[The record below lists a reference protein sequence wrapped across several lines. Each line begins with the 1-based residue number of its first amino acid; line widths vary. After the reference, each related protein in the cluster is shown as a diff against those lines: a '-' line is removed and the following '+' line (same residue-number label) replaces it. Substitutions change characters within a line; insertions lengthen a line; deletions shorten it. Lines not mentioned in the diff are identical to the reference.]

1 MILRSSTCA
10 VVVALAATLMMVGAA
25 QANDDAK
32 YPNWKGAWAR
42 WAPPNAARDPGNG
55 GTGFTAGGQPSFDQ
69 TKPWG
74 FGQEAPL
81 TPEYRKVLEDSMA
94 DQANGGEG
102 NFFDHAVRCMPGGM
116 PLMTIAFTP
125 LEFVV
130 TPETTYILIGGAE
143 HFRRIFTDGR
153 DWPKDNEPTYA
164 GYSIGKWIDTDGDGI
179 YDTLEVE
186 TRGPFKGPRAYDA
199 TGLPLAFDNQST
211 FLERIYRDK
220 FDQSILHDEITV
232 FDHALTRPWTVDK
245 KYVLNPNSRPNW
257 VENYCTESPTMI
269 AIGGE
274 SYFLSGDRL
283 LMPVRKNQPP
293 PDLRYFKPSQK

>member
-1 MILRSSTCA
+1 MHYRSLLGA
-10 VVVALAATLMMVGAA
+10 IAMAALLVPVGGARA
-25 QANDDAK
+25 DDAK
-32 YPNWKGAWAR
+32 YPDWKGAWAR
-42 WAPPNAARDPGNG
+42 WVPTNSVRDSGNG

-130 TPETTYILIGGAE
+130 TPETTYVLIGGAE
-143 HFRRIFTDGR
+143 HYRRIFTDGR
-153 DWPKDNEPTYA
+153 DWPKDIEPTYA
-164 GYSIGKWIDTDGDGI
+164 GYSIGKWIDEDGDGV
-179 YDTLEVE
+179 YDVLQVE

-199 TGLPLAFDNQST
+199 TGLPLHFDNQSI
-211 FLERIYRDK
+211 FIERMHRDK
-220 FDQSILHDEITV
+220 
-232 FDHALTRPWTVDK
+232 A
-245 KYVLNPNSRPNW
+245 NPN
-257 VENYCTESPTMI
+257 I
-269 AIGGE
+269 
-274 SYFLSGDRL
+274 L
-283 LMPVRKNQPP
+283 
-293 PDLRYFKPSQK
+293 